1 MKYSI
6 GIDIGGTNTVL
17 GLVNNQGVVIAKD
30 TMLTKDDN
38 SNWDDFFKR
47 LFQKVGEL
55 TELYPDLEPSG
66 IGIGAPNGSH
76 YSGMILDPPNLNMGN
91 VHVPTIALEYTRLTV
106 VLTND
111 ANAAVL
117 GEKMFGKAQNM
128 TDFVLITLGT
138 GLGSGIIANGKL
150 LAGHDGFA
158 GEMGHIIIETEG
170 RECNCGKK
178 GCLEMYVSAKGITE
192 TVIDL
197 QKEFPDDPLINSLI
211 DDASQNGELGYIDGR
226 ILDIAFD
233 EKNETACKIYS
244 YTAEKLGLGLA
255 QVATLLEPEAF
266 IFYGGVSK
274 AGNRM
279 LDGAERA
286 LNNNLM
292 SFQKGKIKLLLSG
305 LPPGD
310 AGILGAA
317 SLVFNAL

>member
-17 GLVNNQGVVIAKD
+17 GLVSNQGVVIAKD

-38 SNWDDFFKR
+38 INWDDFFKR

-55 TELYPDLEPSG
+55 TELYPDLEPTG
-66 IGIGAPNGSH
+66 IGIGAPNGSL

-128 TDFVLITLGT
+128 ADFVLITLGT

-150 LAGHDGFA
+150 LAGHSGFA
-158 GEMGHIIIETEG
+158 GEMGHIIIETGG

-197 QKEFPDDPLINSLI
+197 QKEFPDDPLINSLV

-233 EKNETACKIYS
+233 DKNDTAHKIYS

-255 QVATLLEPEAF
+255 QIGTILEPEAF

-274 AGNRM
+274 AGKRM
-279 LDGAERA
+279 LDGAEKA
-286 LNNNLM
+286 MNNNLM
-292 SFQKGKIKLLLSG
+292 SFQKGKIKLLLSD

-317 SLVFNAL
+317 SLVFNVL